1 MRGGRW
7 CGRGYLRGVER
18 EVVAGAEKLLAPGQ
32 RAREEGKRVVRA
44 ALGDGEGPE
53 VVDDADGGRVV
64 RADDPFVPGQ
74 GTFVDGP
81 RRAQP
86 VRLKKSVPG
95 EHQHVELLV
104 CVVVD

>member
-1 MRGGRW
+1 
-7 CGRGYLRGVER
+7 
-18 EVVAGAEKLLAPGQ
+18 VAGAEKLLAPGQ

-53 VVDDADGGRVV
+53 VVDDADGGRMV
-64 RADDPFVPGQ
+64 RADDPFVSGQ

-86 VRLKKSVPG
+86 VGLKKSVPG

-104 CVVVD
+104 RVIVG